1 MSIMSQG
8 TNAKTNMNNRKYRSR
23 YCFRKIILGLLVV
36 VTIPLTIA
44 GCRNK
49 EMSPRRA
56 TELAT
61 DRLGLSDEQSQK
73 IAPIAEDL
81 FAEKDSLQ
89 EIRQTINDEI
99 LSQMKSETADAEKLE
114 VVLTGSFEQLRSKL
128 PKFANSFAKFHATLT
143 PEQRAEIVE
152 KMENRR
158 KRSEKGGWGRHL
170 GSL

>member
-1 MSIMSQG
+1 
-8 TNAKTNMNNRKYRSR
+8 MNNRKYRSR
-23 YCFRKIILGLLVV
+23 YCLRKIILGLLVV
-36 VTIPLTIA
+36 VTIPLTLA

-49 EMSPRRA
+49 EMRPRRA

-73 IAPIAEDL
+73 IAPIAEK
-81 FAEKDSLQ
+81 ESLQ

-99 LSQMKSETADAEKLE
+99 LSQMKSETADAEKLLE
-114 VVLTGSFEQLRSKL
+114 VVLTGSFEQLRAKI

-152 KMENRR
+152 KMEKRR
-158 KRSEKGGWGRHL
+158 KRSEKGGWGRHR
-170 GSL
+170 GGFWH

>member
-1 MSIMSQG
+1 
-8 TNAKTNMNNRKYRSR
+8 MNNRKYRSR
-23 YCFRKIILGLLVV
+23 YRFRGIILGLLVV
-36 VTIPLTIA
+36 VTIPLTTS
-44 GCRNK
+44 GCRNQ
-49 EMSPRRA
+49 EMSSIRA
-56 TELAT
+56 TEIAT

-73 IAPIAEDL
+73 IEPIVEDL
-81 FAEKDSLQ
+81 FSEKESLQ

-99 LSQMKSETADAEKLE
+99 LSQMKSETYDAEKLE

-170 GSL
+170 DIL

>member
-1 MSIMSQG
+1 M
-8 TNAKTNMNNRKYRSR
+8 
-23 YCFRKIILGLLVV
+23 
-36 VTIPLTIA
+36 
-44 GCRNK
+44 
-49 EMSPRRA
+49 
-56 TELAT
+56 
-61 DRLGLSDEQSQK
+61 
-73 IAPIAEDL
+73 PISEDL
-81 FAEKDSLQ
+81 FAEKESLQ

-99 LSQMKSETADAEKLE
+99 LSQMKSETYDAEKLE

-170 GSL
+170 DSL

>member
-1 MSIMSQG
+1 
-8 TNAKTNMNNRKYRSR
+8 MNNRKYRSR
-23 YCFRKIILGLLVV
+23 YCLKKIILGLLIV

-73 IAPIAEDL
+73 IAPIVEDL
-81 FAEKDSLQ
+81 FAEKESLQ

-99 LSQMKSETADAEKLE
+99 LSQMKSETADVEKLE
-114 VVLTGSFEQLRSKL
+114 AVLTGSFEQLRAKL

-152 KMENRR
+152 IME
-158 KRSEKGGWGRHL
+158 KRPKRAEKGGWGRHR
-170 GSL
+170 GGFWH

>member
-1 MSIMSQG
+1 
-8 TNAKTNMNNRKYRSR
+8 MNNRKYRSR

-36 VTIPLTIA
+36 VMIPLTLA
-44 GCRNK
+44 GCRKK

-81 FAEKDSLQ
+81 FAEKESLQ
-89 EIRQTINDEI
+89 EIRQTINAEI
-99 LSQMKSETADAEKLE
+99 LSQMNSETADAEKLE
-114 VVLTGSFEQLRSKL
+114 ALLTGSFEQLRAKL

-143 PEQRAEIVE
+143 TEQRAKIVE
-152 KMENRR
+152 KMEKRR
-158 KRSEKGGWGRHL
+158 KRSEKGDWGRHRVGL
-170 GSL
+170 WH

>member
-1 MSIMSQG
+1 
-8 TNAKTNMNNRKYRSR
+8 MNNRKYRSR

-73 IAPIAEDL
+73 IAPIVEDL
-81 FAEKDSLQ
+81 FAEKESLQ

-114 VVLTGSFEQLRSKL
+114 AVLTGSFEQLRAKL
-128 PKFANSFAKFHATLT
+128 PKFTNSFAKFHATLT

-158 KRSEKGGWGRHL
+158 KRSEKGGWDRHR
-170 GSL
+170 GGFWH

>member
-1 MSIMSQG
+1 M
-8 TNAKTNMNNRKYRSR
+8 
-23 YCFRKIILGLLVV
+23 RKIILGLLVV
-36 VTIPLTIA
+36 VTIPLTLA

-49 EMSPRRA
+49 EMSSRRA
-56 TELAT
+56 SELAP

-81 FAEKDSLQ
+81 FAEKESLQ

-114 VVLTGSFEQLRSKL
+114 AVLTGSFVQLRAKL

-143 PEQRAEIVE
+143 PEQRVEIVE
-152 KMENRR
+152 KMEKRR
-158 KRSEKGGWGRHL
+158 KRAVKDGWNRLRGGLWH
-170 GSL
+170 

>member
-1 MSIMSQG
+1 MSSI
-8 TNAKTNMNNRKYRSR
+8 
-23 YCFRKIILGLLVV
+23 
-36 VTIPLTIA
+36 
-44 GCRNK
+44 
-49 EMSPRRA
+49 RA
-56 TELAT
+56 TEIAT
-61 DRLGLSDEQSQK
+61 DRLGLSDAQSQK
-73 IAPIAEDL
+73 IEPIVEDL
-81 FAEKDSLQ
+81 FSEKESLQ

-99 LSQMKSETADAEKLE
+99 LSQMKSETYDAEKLE

-170 GSL
+170 DIL

>member
-1 MSIMSQG
+1 
-8 TNAKTNMNNRKYRSR
+8 MNNRKYRSS
-23 YCFRKIILGLLVV
+23 YCLRKIILGLLVV
-36 VTIPLTIA
+36 VTIPLTLA

-49 EMSPRRA
+49 EMSPSRA

-81 FAEKDSLQ
+81 FAEKESLQ

-114 VVLTGSFEQLRSKL
+114 AVLTGSFEQLRAKL
-128 PKFANSFAKFHATLT
+128 PKFTNSFAKFHAALT

-152 KMENRR
+152 KMEKRR
-158 KRSEKGGWGRHL
+158 KRSEKGSWGRHR
-170 GSL
+170 GGFWH

>member
-1 MSIMSQG
+1 
-8 TNAKTNMNNRKYRSR
+8 MNNRKYRSR
-23 YCFRKIILGLLVV
+23 YCLRKIIIGLLVV
-36 VTIPLTIA
+36 VTIPLTLT

-49 EMSPRRA
+49 EMSSRRV

-114 VVLTGSFEQLRSKL
+114 AVLTGSFVQLRAKL

-152 KMENRR
+152 KMEKRR
-158 KRSEKGGWGRHL
+158 KRSEKGGWGRHR
-170 GSL
+170 GGFWH

>member
-1 MSIMSQG
+1 M
-8 TNAKTNMNNRKYRSR
+8 
-23 YCFRKIILGLLVV
+23 RKIIIDLLVV
-36 VTIPLTIA
+36 VTIPLTLA

-49 EMSPRRA
+49 EMSSRRA
-56 TELAT
+56 SELAP

-81 FAEKDSLQ
+81 FEEKESLQ

-114 VVLTGSFEQLRSKL
+114 AVLTGSFVQLRAKL

-143 PEQRAEIVE
+143 PEQRVEIVE
-152 KMENRR
+152 KMEKRR
-158 KRSEKGGWGRHL
+158 SCCKRRLE
-170 GSL
+170 

>member
-1 MSIMSQG
+1 
-8 TNAKTNMNNRKYRSR
+8 MNNRKYRSR
-23 YCFRKIILGLLVV
+23 YRFRGIILGLLVV
-36 VTIPLTIA
+36 VTIPLTTS
-44 GCRNK
+44 GCRNQ
-49 EMSPRRA
+49 EMSSIRA
-56 TELAT
+56 TEIAT
-61 DRLGLSDEQSQK
+61 DRLGLSDAQSQK
-73 IAPIAEDL
+73 IEPIVEDL
-81 FAEKDSLQ
+81 FSEKESLQ

-99 LSQMKSETADAEKLE
+99 LSQMKSETYDAEKLE

-170 GSL
+170 DIL

>member
-1 MSIMSQG
+1 M
-8 TNAKTNMNNRKYRSR
+8 
-23 YCFRKIILGLLVV
+23 RKIIFDLSLV
-36 VTIPLTIA
+36 VTIQLTLA
-44 GCRNK
+44 GCRNN

-61 DRLGLSDEQSQK
+61 DRLGRSDEQSQK

-81 FAEKDSLQ
+81 FAEKESLQ

-114 VVLTGSFEQLRSKL
+114 AVLTGSFVLLRAKL

-143 PEQRAEIVE
+143 PEQRVEIVE
-152 KMENRR
+152 KMEKLR
-158 KRSEKGGWGRHL
+158 KRAEKGGWGRYQGGFWH
-170 GSL
+170 

>member
-1 MSIMSQG
+1 
-8 TNAKTNMNNRKYRSR
+8 MNNRKYRSR
-23 YCFRKIILGLLVV
+23 YRFRGIILGLLVV
-36 VTIPLTIA
+36 VTIPLTTA
-44 GCRNK
+44 GCRNQK
-49 EMSPRRA
+49 MSSIRA
-56 TELAT
+56 TEIAT

-73 IAPIAEDL
+73 IEPIVEDL
-81 FAEKDSLQ
+81 FSEKESLQ

-99 LSQMKSETADAEKLE
+99 LSQMKSETYDAEKLE

-158 KRSEKGGWGRHL
+158 KRSEKGGWGTDI
-170 GSL
+170 